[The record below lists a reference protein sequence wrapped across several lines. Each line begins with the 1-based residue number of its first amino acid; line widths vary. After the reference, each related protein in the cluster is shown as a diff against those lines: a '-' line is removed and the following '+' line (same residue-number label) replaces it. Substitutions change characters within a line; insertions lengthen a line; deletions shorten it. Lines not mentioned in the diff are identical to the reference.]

1 MKKIIALLLCVTLV
15 LPLGGCRI
23 QSVLRNFETG
33 ESLFEKA
40 VSSLIAALDEKD
52 EEAIYNLLSLSVRDD
67 YDNLQDK
74 ISLLV
79 NACDG
84 PIERV
89 GDISCCYTSES
100 VEDGEVEKE
109 IDNVFPIYANGEYYW
124 IYLKLMYENSYKR
137 REGITK
143 LTFYTASDYYY
154 YYHCDDT
161 VITDEPITI
170 CNSSNTD
177 GVVSIENYP
186 QRIIDNRTI
195 KLEDVKDQLEKTK
208 SLGSFQK
215 RFGSAP
221 VADSDD
227 LSCHYLLPDEN
238 GEKRY
243 LKFVYDKGEII
254 AANVLDEFYFLEA
267 LLEEE

>member
-1 MKKIIALLLCVTLV
+1 LKPASDDSVFKTRLKELVAIGKKKKGV
-15 LPLGGCRI
+15 LEYKEIMDYLGDVELDADQIEKVYEFFEGQGI
-23 QSVLRNFETG
+23 DVLG
-33 ESLFEKA
+33 I
-40 VSSLIAALDEKD
+40 VDM
-52 EEAIYNLLSLSVRDD
+52 EE
-67 YDNLQDK
+67 
-74 ISLLV
+74 
-79 NACDG
+79 
-84 PIERV
+84 
-89 GDISCCYTSES
+89 
-100 VEDGEVEKE
+100 EVEKE